1 MTTRCGTL
9 MLILLL
15 WSHWLPAEDAVS
27 VARYSQNKDLAQ
39 QLKALA
45 DANRKNARLQSLAE
59 SRGKSDIWMM
69 ELGGGEAEKRAKRP
83 AMLVVAGIEGDDLAG
98 TASAVTWMEQLL
110 QRYEGDKQ
118 IRELLDSTTLY
129 VFPRLNPDATASYFA
144 KPKVESRVNSQPV
157 DEDHDGLVDED
168 GPEDL
173 DGDGLI
179 TGMRIKDPA
188 GEYILD
194 PVEPRLLVK
203 ADKSKG
209 EAGAWRY
216 YSEGVDNDHDES
228 WNEDGPG
235 GVNLNRNFPYGFKFF
250 APWAGMHP
258 VSEVETRAL
267 ADFIVAHPNIGIVFT
282 FGAADNLV
290 QTPKGEPGG
299 KKPPGAIQDE
309 DLAFYRELGKSY
321 REAIG
326 LKKELQGSS
335 EPGTFSDWMYFHR
348 GRLSLAAR
356 PWSSAYQLELAKA
369 KLPEESEKGKEEEK
383 KDGAEEKK
391 KDVTEEKKDE
401 KPKEGEKK
409 PEAPPKKAPAPA
421 PAKEPD
427 NRNEEDRAFLK
438 WIDKNSP
445 ERFVP
450 WKRFAHP
457 DFPGKELEIGGFAP
471 FAKAGP
477 PEKLLPELAE
487 KQAKFLTELAAK
499 FPRISIR
506 KTEVKPLGESVY
518 DLTIQVQNTGYL
530 PTSLAQG
537 ELTREVNPTRLVL
550 KLDDKSILSGSR
562 ITMLGPIPGSGG
574 MKEVRYIVNGKG
586 RDKLEAEVISMLAG
600 SIELTIELKEAK

>member
-1 MTTRCGTL
+1 MMTRCRTL
-9 MLILLL
+9 VLILLL
-15 WSHWLPAEDAVS
+15 WSRWLLAEDAAS
-27 VARYSQNKDLAQ
+27 VVRYSSNQDLAQ
-39 QLKALA
+39 QLKALVE
-45 DANRKNARLQSLAE
+45 ANRKTARLQSLGE
-59 SRGKSDIWMM
+59 SRDKSEIWMM
-69 ELGGGEAEKRAKRP
+69 ELGGGEAEKRGQRP
-83 AMLVVAGIEGDDLAG
+83 AFLVVAGIEGQDLAG
-98 TASAVTWMEQLL
+98 TASVVVWMEQILR
-110 QRYEGDKQ
+110 RYENDQQ
-118 IRELLDSTTLY
+118 IRGLLDSTTLY
-129 VFPRLNPDATASYFA
+129 VFPRLNPDAAASWFA
-144 KPKVESRVNSQPV
+144 KPKVERAVNGQPV
-157 DEDHDGLVDED
+157 DDDHDGLVDED

-179 TGMRIKDPA
+179 TGMRINDPA

-203 ADKSKG
+203 ADKTKG

-216 YSEGVDNDHDES
+216 YSEGLDNDHDEL

-250 APWAGMHP
+250 APGAGIHP

-282 FGAADNLV
+282 FGVADNLV
-290 QTPKGEPGG
+290 QTPKAEPGG
-299 KKPPGAIQDE
+299 KKPPAAIQEE

-326 LKKELQGSS
+326 IKKELQGSS

-356 PWSSAYQLELAKA
+356 AWSPAYQLELAKGKA
-369 KLPEESEKGKEEEK
+369 PEEGDKGKAEVK
-383 KDGAEEKK
+383 KEGPEVKK
-391 KDVTEEKKDE
+391 EE
-401 KPKEGEKK
+401 KPKEGEKA
-409 PEAPPKKAPAPA
+409 PEVPPKKAPA

-438 WIDKNSP
+438 WIDQNSP
-445 ERFVP
+445 GSFVP

-457 DFPGKELEIGGFAP
+457 DFPGKEVEIGGFAP
-471 FAKAGP
+471 FAKAIP
-477 PEKLLPELAE
+477 PEKLLSELAD
-487 KQAKFLTELAAK
+487 KQAKFLTELATK
-499 FPRISIR
+499 LPRISIR
-506 KTEVKPLGESVY
+506 KTEVKPLGESIY
-518 DLTIQVQNTGYL
+518 DLAIQVQNTGYL

-550 KLDDKSILSGSR
+550 KLDDKRILSGSR
-562 ITMLGPIPGSGG
+562 ITLLGPIPGSGG

-586 RDKLEAEVISMLAG
+586 HDMLEVEVISMLAG
-600 SIELTIELKEAK
+600 SGQLTVELKEAK